1 MATGRIVLT
10 YEDYA
15 ALPNDGRRYEVHDG
29 ELSVTPAPGRRHQ
42 EIIGNLY
49 VVLRQHVEAR
59 ALGVVFLSPFDVI
72 LSATTVV
79 QPDLVY
85 VESSRISIVT
95 ERGVEGPPSVVVEVI
110 SPSTGTIDRAV
121 KFQLYA
127 RHRVPF
133 YWIVDPDARS
143 IEAYE
148 RADTGYVLATAVQ
161 GTDPVSLPPF
171 PELRLNPASLW
182 P

>member
-1 MATGRIVLT
+1 MATERVVLT

-15 ALPNDGRRYEVHDG
+15 VLPNDGRRYEVHDG
-29 ELSVTPAPGRRHQ
+29 ELSVTPAPGLRHQ

-49 VVLRQHVEAR
+49 VVLRHHVDVA
-59 ALGVVFLSPFDVI
+59 ALGAVFLSPVDVI
-72 LSATTVV
+72 LSTTTVV

-85 VESSRISIVT
+85 IDAARRSVAT
-95 ERGVEGPPSVVVEVI
+95 ERAVEGPPTLVVEII
-110 SPSTGTIDRAV
+110 SPSSRTIDRTI

-148 RADTGYVLATAVQ
+148 RAETGYVLARRAE
-161 GTDPVSLPPF
+161 GTDRVSLPPF
-171 PELRLNPASLW
+171 PDLWLNPASLW